1 MIGTFGMAGYRLSSM
16 AADSATHDAAR
27 ANRRVRDVRQHV
39 RMLEANLAKALM
51 INEALWEIIKERHNL
66 NEDHLNEKLYQ
77 IDMRDG
83 QLDGKNQ
90 RSEPI
95 KCPKCKRPV
104 SSRHPACIYCGHE
117 IDDSVFR
124 MS

>member
-1 MIGTFGMAGYRLSSM
+1 MHRVFSMVNYSVTRASARKDSSTT
-16 AADSATHDAAR
+16 AKVSDLQTR
-27 ANRRVRDVRQHV
+27 FKT
-39 RMLEANLAKALM
+39 LEANLAKALL
-51 INEALWEIIKERHNL
+51 INEALWEIIKSHHKLTDDDL
-66 NEDHLNEKLYQ
+66 NDKLYT

-95 KCPKCKRPV
+95 KCPNCKRPV
-104 SSRHPACIYCGHE
+104 SSRHSACLYCGQ
-117 IDDSVFR
+117 IMDDSVFQ